1 MYFIYIEPKSSV
13 LIEINI
19 QDNSDIMIKFSISY
33 YINNVY
39 LTIYDVIIQDSF
51 QKKWVNKINLFIIY
65 N

>member
-1 MYFIYIEPKSSV
+1 MYFIYIESKSYD

-19 QDNSDIMIKFSISY
+19 QDNSDIMIKFSIFY
-33 YINNVY
+33 YINSVY

>member
-1 MYFIYIEPKSSV
+1 MYFIYIELKSSV

-33 YINNVY
+33 YINSVY
-39 LTIYDVIIQDSF
+39 LIIYVVIIQDSF

>member
-39 LTIYDVIIQDSF
+39 LTIYDVIIQNF
-51 QKKWVNKINLFIIY
+51 FKKQWINKINLFITY
-65 N
+65 Y

>member
-39 LTIYDVIIQDSF
+39 LTIYVVIIQDSF

>member
-1 MYFIYIEPKSSV
+1 MYFIYIESKSYD

>member
-1 MYFIYIEPKSSV
+1 MYFICIESKSYD

-19 QDNSDIMIKFSISY
+19 QDNSDIMIKFSIFY
-33 YINNVY
+33 YINSVY

-51 QKKWVNKINLFIIY
+51 QNYWINKINLFIIY

>member
-33 YINNVY
+33 YINSVY

>member
-1 MYFIYIEPKSSV
+1 MYFICKPKSYV

-19 QDNSDIMIKFSISY
+19 QDNSDIMIKFSIFY
-33 YINNVY
+33 YFNSVY